1 MSLVP
6 VAPFIEGGKLPR
18 QVRSGA
24 QALSHLGERAHN
36 EEAHLNGAGAIEDI
50 CSHERAVFSE
60 GGRQI
65 LGVLTALQG
74 HIL

>member
-1 MSLVP
+1 MKKRNHTC
-6 VAPFIEGGKLPR
+6 FERHG
-18 QVRSGA
+18 RSGA
-24 QALSHLGERAHN
+24 LGLLQLGERAHD
-36 EEAHLNGAGAIEDI
+36 EDAHLNGAGSIGDI
-50 CSHERAVFSE
+50 CGHERAVFSE